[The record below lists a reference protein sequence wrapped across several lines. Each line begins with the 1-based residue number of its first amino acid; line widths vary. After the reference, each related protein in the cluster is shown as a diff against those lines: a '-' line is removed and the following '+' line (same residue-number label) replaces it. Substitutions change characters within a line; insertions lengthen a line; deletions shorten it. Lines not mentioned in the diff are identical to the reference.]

1 MTHYA
6 TIVLGGGTMGTAA
19 AWQLGLRGER
29 AVVFEQFNHVHSL
42 GAHSGQ
48 TRVFRHAYAE
58 DPDYVPFVLRADT
71 LWTQLE
77 AETGKTVLHRVG
89 ALELA
94 NESGGQHA
102 ARARMSAEKYNL
114 DFDWLD
120 ADEIRR
126 RWPQF
131 KIGDGWAGGFG
142 ASAGFLDVEPAL
154 HAMGDSARA
163 NGIEFREQ
171 TLVTDWGATD
181 QGVWVDTA
189 DDRVTGDR
197 LIVTAGPW
205 AWKMLAKAGVA
216 FYVLRK
222 TLWWMAVAEP
232 EQFAYGR
239 LPVFMADHEEFG
251 LYGFPIFGQPG
262 LKYANHQGGTRTDPD
277 QVERTTTDTEAAFM
291 VRAGRWLFG
300 DEQITGEV
308 IKSAVCMYAMTPD
321 GHFIID
327 RLPDHQNVTIGAGF
341 SGHGFKF
348 ATAVGEHLVDLAYD
362 AAARPYDILSIDRFA
377 TANAATG

>member
-1 MTHYA
+1 MTHFA
-6 TIVLGGGTMGTAA
+6 TIVLGGGAMGTAA

-29 AVVFEQFNHVHSL
+29 ALVLEQFSHVHNK

-58 DPDYVPFVLRADT
+58 DPDYVPFVLRADA

-77 AETGKTVLHRVG
+77 AETGVKALHRVG

-94 NESGGQHA
+94 NESGGHHA
-102 ARARMSAEKYNL
+102 ERARASALKYNL
-114 DFDWLD
+114 DFDWID

-131 KIGDGWAGGFG
+131 RIGDGWQAGFG
-142 ASAGFLDVEPAL
+142 GSAGFLDVEPAL
-154 HAMGDSARA
+154 RAMGASARA
-163 NGIEFREQ
+163 NGIEILEH
-171 TLVTDWGATD
+171 TPVTDWGSSD
-181 QGVWVDTA
+181 QGVWVETA
-189 DDRVTGDR
+189 DGRVTGDR
-197 LIVTAGPW
+197 LIITAGPW
-205 AWKMLAKAGVA
+205 AWKTLAPAGIS

-222 TLWWMAVAEP
+222 TLWWMEVAQP
-232 EQFAYGR
+232 DLFAYGR
-239 LPVFMADHEEFG
+239 LPVFMADHDEFG
-251 LYGFPIFGQPG
+251 LYGFPIFDQPG

-277 QVERTTTDTEAAFM
+277 TVERTTTEDEAAFM
-291 VRAGRWLFG
+291 LRAGRWLFG
-300 DEQITGEV
+300 DEQITGKV

-327 RLPDHQNVTIGAGF
+327 RLPGHPNVVIGAGF

-348 ATAVGEHLVDLAYD
+348 ATAVGEHLVNLAYD
-362 AAARPYDILSIDRFA
+362 PAERPYDILSVDRFA
-377 TANAATG
+377 ASAV

>member
-1 MTHYA
+1 MNHYA

-19 AWQLGLRGER
+19 AWQLGLRGES
-29 AVVFEQFNHVHSL
+29 AVVLEQFSHVHSL
-42 GAHSGQ
+42 GAHGGQ

-58 DPDYVPFVLRADT
+58 DPDYVPFVLRADS

-77 AETGKTVLHRVG
+77 EETGQHVLHRVG
-89 ALELA
+89 VLELA
-94 NESGGQHA
+94 NESGGHHA
-102 ARARMSAEKYNL
+102 ERARQSAVAYNL
-114 DFDWLD
+114 DFDWID

-131 KIGDGWAGGFG
+131 KIGDGWQAGFG
-142 ASAGFLDVEPAL
+142 GSAGFLEVEPAL
-154 HAMGDSARA
+154 HAMGRSARA
-163 NGIEFREQ
+163 NGVEIRENSR
-171 TLVTDWGATD
+171 VTDWGSSD
-181 QGVWVDTA
+181 HGVWVDTS
-189 DDRVTGDR
+189 DGRVTGDR

-205 AWKMLAKAGVA
+205 AWKMLEKTGVS

-222 TLWWMAVAEP
+222 TLWWMEVAQP
-232 EQFAYGR
+232 DRFAYGA

-277 QVERTTTDTEAAFM
+277 SVERTTTDEEAAFM

-300 DEQITGEV
+300 DEQITGNV
-308 IKSAVCMYAMTPD
+308 LKSAVCMYAMTPD

-327 RLPDHQNVTIGAGF
+327 RLPGYPNVTVGAGF

-348 ATAVGEHLVDLAYD
+348 ATAVGEKLVNLAYD
-362 AAARPYDILSIDRFA
+362 REERPLELLSIDRFA
-377 TANAATG
+377 AAPA

>member
-1 MTHYA
+1 VTHYH

-29 AVVFEQFNHVHSL
+29 ALVLEQFSHVHAF

-71 LWTQLE
+71 LWTELE
-77 AETGKTVLHRVG
+77 AETGQKVLHRVG

-94 NESGGQHA
+94 NESGGRHA
-102 ARARMSAEKYNL
+102 ERARHSAVKYDL

-131 KIGDGWAGGFG
+131 QIGDGWEAGFG
-142 ASAGFLDVEPAL
+142 SSAGFLDVEPAL
-154 HAMGDSARA
+154 HAMGNSARG
-163 NGIEFREQ
+163 NGIEIREN
-171 TLVTDWGATD
+171 TPVTDWSAT
-181 QGVWVDTA
+181 QSGVWVETSDG
-189 DDRVTGDR
+189 RFTGDR
-197 LIVTAGPW
+197 LIITAGPW
-205 AWKMLAKAGVA
+205 AWQVLAKVGIS
-216 FYVLRK
+216 FHVLRK
-222 TLWWMAVAEP
+222 TLWWMEVDRP
-232 EQFAYGR
+232 ELFAPER
-239 LPVFMADHEEFG
+239 LPVFMADRDDFG

-262 LKYANHQGGTRTDPD
+262 LKYANHQGGTVVDPNTVD
-277 QVERTTTDTEAAFM
+277 RTTSADEAEVM
-291 VRAGRWLFG
+291 VEAGRWLFG
-300 DEQITGEV
+300 NDAITGKV
-308 IKSAVCMYAMTPD
+308 IKSLVCLYAMTPD

-327 RLPDHQNVTIGAGF
+327 RLPGHSNVVIGAGF

-348 ATAVGEHLVDLAYD
+348 ASAVGEHLVNLAYD
-362 AAARPYDILSIDRFA
+362 NAERPYDILSIDRFA
-377 TANAATG
+377 SAPV